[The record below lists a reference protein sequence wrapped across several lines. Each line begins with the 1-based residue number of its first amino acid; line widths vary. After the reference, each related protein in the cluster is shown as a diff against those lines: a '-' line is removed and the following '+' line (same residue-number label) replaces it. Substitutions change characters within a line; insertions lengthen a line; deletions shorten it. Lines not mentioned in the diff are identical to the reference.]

1 MTIPEFIKA
10 VEGYYGKYK
19 PGTKSVVVQYL
30 REEQLHPD
38 RLREIWRHLVK
49 TVSGQYA
56 FTPDVATIEQARR
69 EIRSVRAAPA
79 EYRPALPDPAAE
91 QFRPELEG
99 LLKGLVDRFSL
110 RRHREKDEVIF

>member
-19 PGTKSVVVQYL
+19 PGTKSVVTQYL
-30 REEQLHPD
+30 QEESIHPD

-56 FTPDVATIEQARR
+56 FTPDVAAIEQAKRETGKEYALRR
-69 EIRSVRAAPA
+69 LEYKPPA
-79 EYRPALPDPAAE
+79 PDPAAID
-91 QFRPELEG
+91 FSGELEG
-99 LLKGLVDRFSL
+99 KLRALV
-110 RRHREKDEVIF
+110 EKFR